1 VIEAAPL
8 NSSRTGTA
16 PPAPAVAAAVTG
28 CYPPISMADFVSRAV
43 QRLRE
48 GPGFSR
54 NRYFLALSSPEGR
67 RALRIHRHLRSLE
80 RELSQGSSATV
91 SREAERVRLMLRGKR
106 SSRTAWL
113 TRAEF
118 RLLCT
123 SPLVRAAL
131 GAEAESES

>member
-1 VIEAAPL
+1 
-8 NSSRTGTA
+8 
-16 PPAPAVAAAVTG
+16 
-28 CYPPISMADFVSRAV
+28 MADFITRAV
-43 QRLRE
+43 LRLRE
-48 GPGFSR
+48 DRGFSR
-54 NRYFLALSSPEGR
+54 NRHFHALSSPEGK

-80 RELSQGSSATV
+80 RDLSSGAAATV
-91 SREAERVRLMLRGKR
+91 AHEAERVRLVLRGKR

-131 GAEAESES
+131 GEGVGDGDGS